1 MKMTRFEEFT
11 SLIKQTEIVQALLQS
26 LMEEPVKLLNCIC
39 REYETTNKP
48 VPDHHLNPT
57 GKFSEAVLR
66 ALLSANLMT
75 RETGGSIALYV
86 YKPTEEGLKYYR
98 DMLKEKQDE
107 L

>member
-1 MKMTRFEEFT
+1 MTRFEEFT
-11 SLIKQTEIVQALLQS
+11 SLIKQTEIMQALLQS
-26 LMEEPVKLLNCIC
+26 LVEEPVKLLNCIC
-39 REYETTNKP
+39 QEYETTNKP

-57 GKFSEAVLR
+57 GQFNEAALR
-66 ALLSANLMT
+66 TLLSANLMT

-86 YKPTEEGLKYYR
+86 YRPTEEGLKYYR